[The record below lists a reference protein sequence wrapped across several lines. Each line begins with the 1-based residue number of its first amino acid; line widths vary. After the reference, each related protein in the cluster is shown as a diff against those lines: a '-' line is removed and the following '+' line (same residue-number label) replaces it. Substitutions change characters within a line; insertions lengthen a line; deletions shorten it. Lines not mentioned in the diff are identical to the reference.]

1 MKTSETILIYSTD
14 QRYSL
19 YLKNSLSDR
28 MGDFS
33 VVALTDISEV
43 RRSLNVNKISALIVE
58 VDPDYPEA
66 QRDLA
71 SLMIDHSAKPWVAV
85 GDGDDDLNREKAF
98 AMGASAFVH
107 KAAEIDQLIERI
119 IAFVNP
125 GSEGGKLFSISP
137 SAVLQIIQME
147 QRSCTIIAQST
158 VSKRSG
164 SMYFSDG
171 ALMEARAGSRT
182 GHDAALEIL
191 LWDEVDIQ
199 IHNYCPVEVKRI
211 FESLE
216 ALLLYAEK
224 LRDEQEA
231 DRVAAGKEIEA
242 GAEFLIDEFEEDVEA
257 PMDHYDRLC
266 GYLQGKKGVVEVSVD
281 PTWNETI
288 KFAREA
294 ARVFD
299 YGALTTCYI
308 SGSHM
313 RHDLVIVPGK
323 DTIAISVDKS
333 SSKDAMIELALSFG
347 G

>member
-1 MKTSETILIYSTD
+1 L
-14 QRYSL
+14 L
-19 YLKNSLSDR
+19 YLKNILGER
-28 MGDFS
+28 MADFT
-33 VVALTDISEV
+33 VLALNDISEV
-43 RRSLNVNKISALIVE
+43 RRALGAYKVSALIAE
-58 VDPDYPEA
+58 VNPDYPEDE
-66 QRDLA
+66 RSLA
-71 SLMIDHSAKPWVAV
+71 SLMVDHSAKPWVAV
-85 GDGDDDLNREKAF
+85 GDGDDDLYREKAF
-98 AMGASAFVH
+98 AMGASSFVH
-107 KAAEIDQLIERI
+107 KAADTDQIIERVV
-119 IAFVNP
+119 AFVNP

-147 QRSCTIIAQST
+147 QRSCTIKAQST
-158 VSKRSG
+158 ESKRSG

-171 ALMEARAGSRT
+171 ALIEARVGAKT

-224 LRDEQEA
+224 LRDEQKA
-231 DRVAAGKEIEA
+231 NGPAAGKEIDK
-242 GAEFLIDEFEEDVEA
+242 GAEFLIEEFEDDVEA
-257 PMDHYDRLC
+257 PLDHYDRLC
-266 GYLQGKKGVVEVSVD
+266 GFLQGKKGVVDVGVD
-281 PTWNETI
+281 PTWNKTI
-288 KFAREA
+288 NFAREA
-294 ARVFD
+294 AKVFD
-299 YGALTTCYI
+299 YGALQTCYI
-308 SGSHM
+308 SGAHM